1 MSRPEEMPDGDDEWP
16 EATDGASNDDA
27 DDPDL
32 LWFVDGDEGEEEED
46 EEHSEDGDDERQAR
60 LDNAEPELA
69 QFAQLFSQARS
80 RHRLFKSGFTVH
92 LNRSARD
99 EFERTSKELK
109 RVAELRGQRKIT
121 DFVSVDTEDEMEKAI
136 GAVLFGAARK
146 RTTLYTPA
154 NLMKAISALIPLAD
168 INKNKRKT
176 AQFLKEHDIYH
187 KMQAMALLKYFQLI
201 VQEDKTQME
210 ASATAAW
217 AIYNKKGEDSY
228 KAKCIREW
236 ARHFL
241 CTQKLWSHKQG
252 LHVKTFSVI
261 YDENVQMTLRTYLR
275 AMKPEERYPS
285 TFIAALNTKLL
296 KEIPR
301 APETVSL
308 RTALRWMNKLGFFKT
323 KATKGW
329 FTDGHE
335 RWDVVRDRKA
345 FVVHMLPRLAR
356 MRWWEE
362 DADGHMTVEK
372 ERSDSATN

>member
-1 MSRPEEMPDGDDEWP
+1 MGRRTARQRATRAVAANRQHDESTGQFMSRPEEMPDGDDEWP

-176 AQFLKEHDIYH
+176 A
-187 KMQAMALLKYFQLI
+187 
-201 VQEDKTQME
+201 
-210 ASATAAW
+210 
-217 AIYNKKGEDSY
+217 
-228 KAKCIREW
+228 
-236 ARHFL
+236 
-241 CTQKLWSHKQG
+241 
-252 LHVKTFSVI
+252 
-261 YDENVQMTLRTYLR
+261 
-275 AMKPEERYPS
+275 
-285 TFIAALNTKLL
+285 
-296 KEIPR
+296 
-301 APETVSL
+301 
-308 RTALRWMNKLGFFKT
+308 
-323 KATKGW
+323 
-329 FTDGHE
+329 
-335 RWDVVRDRKA
+335 
-345 FVVHMLPRLAR
+345 
-356 MRWWEE
+356 
-362 DADGHMTVEK
+362 
-372 ERSDSATN
+372 